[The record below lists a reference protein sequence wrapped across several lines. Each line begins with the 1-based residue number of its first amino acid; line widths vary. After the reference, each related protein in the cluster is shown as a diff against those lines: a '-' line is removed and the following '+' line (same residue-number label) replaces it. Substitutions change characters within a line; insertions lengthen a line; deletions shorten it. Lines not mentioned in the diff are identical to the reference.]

1 MPDYK
6 AGSSLPVDGQGIAD
20 LMSRYVLKFA
30 WFYSRP
36 TPYKPHYWQTL
47 FHANTDPTTDR
58 VCRYR
63 HLVAGRRGGK
73 TLSAAWDTLYYFW
86 HPQAFHMDHHGIDS
100 SKPLHGWVLTE
111 DYPLG
116 MAALMTFRE
125 TLAAAGLVPGEDYKE
140 HRGNRYIEFKN
151 GSFLQFKTADNPEM
165 LRGAGLDWLWMD
177 EAAFI
182 SQRRAWEVSRPALA
196 DKIGRLVTT
205 TTPNGKNWLYDEF
218 WTGKA
223 VHNPAHGRVEYRS
236 LDNPYFATEEWQA
249 ALEDYHPMLFRQEF
263 MASFDSMAGKE
274 LSGDWLKYYEIAE
287 LPRKDASL
295 PPSPENLNLN
305 VFVGVDPAISL
316 ADTADRFA
324 ITAIGVTSQRDRVY
338 LLDQWA
344 GRLPFPEQV
353 DKINEWFIKWRPH
366 YIGIE
371 KVAYQAALAQ
381 QVSRLEGFPPVVPII
396 RKGKKFERILSMAPL
411 FRIGKVRVRKE
422 FADFINEWVD
432 YDSTL
437 KNPKDD
443 CLDSMEITLSLAGVL
458 LPNIATSRPSD
469 YSLDQV
475 DNSIEAIRRRD
486 LPTTVGADAS
496 GMDEHLGAD
505 W

>member
-1 MPDYK
+1 MPNYK
-6 AGSSLPVDGQGIAD
+6 AGNGLPVDSQGIAD
-20 LMSRYVLKFA
+20 AISKYVLKFA

-36 TPYKPHYWQTL
+36 QPYKPHYWQIL
-47 FHANTDPTTDR
+47 FHTNTNAESDNLAR
-58 VCRYR
+58 FR

-73 TLSAAWDTLYYFW
+73 TLSAAWETLYYFL
-86 HPQAFHMDHHGIDS
+86 HPEAFHLDNHGAES
-100 SKPLHGWVLTE
+100 NKPLHGWVLTQ

-116 MAALMTFRE
+116 QAALMTLRE
-125 TLAAAGLVPGEDYKE
+125 VMDAAGLVPGKDFKE
-140 HRGNRYIEFKN
+140 HKGNRYIEFEN

-182 SQRRAWEVSRPALA
+182 SNARAWQVSRPAIS
-196 DKIGRLVTT
+196 DKVGRLVTT
-205 TTPNGKNWLYDEF
+205 TTPDGKNWFYDEF
-218 WTGKA
+218 WNNQS
-223 VHNPAHGRVEYRS
+223 VNNPDTGRVEYRS
-236 LDNPYFATEEWQA
+236 LDNPYFLKEEWEA
-249 ALEDYHPMLFRQEF
+249 AKLDLHPMLFRQEF

-274 LSGDWLKYYEIAE
+274 LSGDWLKYYTIQE
-287 LPRKDASL
+287 LPLKEASG
-295 PPSPENLNLN
+295 PAIPENLNLN

-324 ITAIGVTSQRDRVY
+324 ITAIGVTPNRDRVF

-344 GRLPFPEQV
+344 GRIPFPEQV

-411 FRIGKVRVRKE
+411 FKLGRVKILKE
-422 FADFINEWVD
+422 QVDFINEWVD
-432 YDSTL
+432 YASDVR
-437 KNPKDD
+437 NPKDD

-458 LPNIATSRPSD
+458 LPHMAIPKSSGYVDLT
-469 YSLDQV
+469 
-475 DNSIEAIRRRD
+475 DNSIEGLRNRD
-486 LPTTVGADAS
+486 LPVHGKEFA

>member
-1 MPDYK
+1 
-6 AGSSLPVDGQGIAD
+6 
-20 LMSRYVLKFA
+20 
-30 WFYSRP
+30 
-36 TPYKPHYWQTL
+36 
-47 FHANTDPTTDR
+47 
-58 VCRYR
+58 
-63 HLVAGRRGGK
+63 
-73 TLSAAWDTLYYFW
+73 
-86 HPQAFHMDHHGIDS
+86 
-100 SKPLHGWVLTE
+100 
-111 DYPLG
+111 
-116 MAALMTFRE
+116 
-125 TLAAAGLVPGEDYKE
+125 
-140 HRGNRYIEFKN
+140 
-151 GSFLQFKTADNPEM
+151 
-165 LRGAGLDWLWMD
+165 
-177 EAAFI
+177 
-182 SQRRAWEVSRPALA
+182 
-196 DKIGRLVTT
+196 
-205 TTPNGKNWLYDEF
+205 
-218 WTGKA
+218 
-223 VHNPAHGRVEYRS
+223 
-236 LDNPYFATEEWQA
+236 
-249 ALEDYHPMLFRQEF
+249 
-263 MASFDSMAGKE
+263 
-274 LSGDWLKYYEIAE
+274 
-287 LPRKDASL
+287 
-295 PPSPENLNLN
+295 
-305 VFVGVDPAISL
+305 
-316 ADTADRFA
+316 
-324 ITAIGVTSQRDRVY
+324 
-338 LLDQWA
+338 
-344 GRLPFPEQV
+344 V